1 MTNKSIRLL
10 MLVAFIGAIGI
21 IITQTYWVRKAY
33 QLQEKEFELKANLA
47 LRNVASNIAELKHI
61 QLPIYSSCRTR
72 CAGTFSSS
80 FLYQTKYNNQFLV
93 WII

>member
-33 QLQEKEFELKANLA
+33 QLQEKEFE
-47 LRNVASNIAELKHI
+47 
-61 QLPIYSSCRTR
+61 
-72 CAGTFSSS
+72 
-80 FLYQTKYNNQFLV
+80 
-93 WII
+93 